1 VAFTAEDIYSQV
13 PYARTL
19 GVQFLGLSSSTVAC
33 RLEFDQALSTVGGGL
48 HGGALMGL
56 ADVAGAVCAVLN
68 VADGA
73 LPATSTSST
82 QFLRPVRGSANAAAT
97 PLYAGRSSAV
107 VQIDVTDDA
116 GSLCVRVTQTVSVRP
131 ADQTA

>member
-1 VAFTAEDIYSQV
+1 MPISVDDIYAEV

-19 GVQFLGLSSSTVAC
+19 GVQFVEFSPLRVTC
-33 RLEFDQALSTVGGGL
+33 RLEFAFALSTVGGGL

-68 VADGA
+68 VTDGA

-82 QFLRPVRGSANAAAT
+82 QFLRPVRGSANAVAT
-97 PLYAGRSSAV
+97 PLYVGRSSAA
-107 VQIDVTDDA
+107 VQIDVSDD
-116 GSLCVRVTQTVSVRP
+116 GGDLCVRVTQTVSVRP
-131 ADQTA
+131 RPKA